1 MTDFSKKWS
10 WKRVHKEKEV
20 RRLLEQTFLVT
31 QRLYIHNPNIQLRLQ
46 FINNSITLRFQT
58 YVRSQ

>member
-31 QRLYIHNPNIQLRLQ
+31 QRLYVHNPNIQLRLQ